1 MGIRKSLGEHA
12 FDGFNIIF
20 LLLLS
25 AIVIFPLLHIVAGSL
40 SSANLADLSKVTIW
54 PSGFTLSNYE
64 KVISNPIYLR
74 SFGVT
79 LIVVVCGTLLN
90 LAMTIFTA
98 YPLTRTYLK
107 GRKFVLMFIVFT
119 MIFQAPLIPTYLV
132 VKALGLLD
140 TLWALMIPSAI
151 GAFNLFLCITF
162 FRSVPED
169 LIDAAKVDGVSE
181 YGIVW
186 RIMLP
191 LSLPI
196 IVTLLLFYSVGH
208 WNNYFT
214 ALLYITNLKLR
225 TLQMYLYALIS
236 QGSSQDSS
244 APPTDMVVSPQSIQ
258 MATVVISTIPI
269 MLVYPFLQKHFI
281 KGALLGSVKE

>member
-1 MGIRKSLGEHA
+1 MKIKKSWGEYT
-12 FDGFNIIF
+12 FDYFNITF
-20 LLLLS
+20 LLLLC
-25 AIVIFPLLHIVAGSL
+25 AIVLLPMLHIIAGSL
-40 SSANLADLSKVTIW
+40 SSANIIDLSRVTIW
-54 PSGFTLSNYE
+54 PSGFTLQNYE
-64 KVISNPIYLR
+64 HVIKNPIYLR

-79 LIVVVCGTLLN
+79 LIVVVSGTLLN
-90 LAMTIFTA
+90 LAMTIYTA

-107 GRKFVLMFIVFT
+107 GRKFVLLFIIFT

-132 VKALGLLD
+132 VKALGLLN
-140 TLWALMIPSAI
+140 TLWALIIPSAI

-169 LIDAAKVDGVSE
+169 LIEAARIDGVSE

-208 WNNYFT
+208 WNNYF
-214 ALLYITNLKLR
+214 APLLYITDLKLR

-236 QGSSQDSS
+236 QGNSQDTI
-244 APPTDMVVSPQSIQ
+244 APPTDMLVTPQTIQ
-258 MATVVISTIPI
+258 MATVVISSIPI
-269 MLVYPFLQKHFI
+269 MLVYPFLQRHFI